1 MKKAIAVKKFYRLFS
16 ILFAIVAISAM
27 TASLW
32 ADSSAIS
39 ATIKFGSATKVGDTQ
54 LAPGQYKVTADENGA
69 KFQKGNKVVAQVPCE
84 LKPLS
89 FMPRE
94 TVYIVDKGSVS
105 EIQVSGSEMAIDF
118 STGPSSGK

>member
-1 MKKAIAVKKFYRLFS
+1 VKKGFAVKKFHRLFS

-27 TASLW
+27 SASLW
-32 ADSSAIS
+32 ADSGAIS
-39 ATIKFGSATKVGDTQ
+39 ATIKFGSATKIGDTQ
-54 LAPGQYKVTADENGA
+54 LAAGQYKVTADENGA

-94 TVYIVDKGSVS
+94 TVYVVEHGSVS

-118 STGPSSGK
+118 STVPSPGK